1 MSRSGTRSLQGLVG
15 IASLAAVFA
24 APLTAQANPRAILSA
39 VNYDREM
46 AGIKPL
52 VSDTGYAAGC
62 SAHASYMQSK
72 GALSHSQDA
81 GSPLFSTEGM
91 WAGGHA
97 VLARSTVGFS
107 GNPWRSAPLHQFQVL
122 HPWLRRTGV
131 GETGGYACMVTL
143 GDRDAP
149 NPAEIGLVTAPGTG
163 QYVRPAEVARE
174 SPFVPGDEVGLPQG
188 TKTGP
193 HIYVYAVGPQRFG
206 TVTVQAASLTAADGS
221 QVPVRWVD
229 GTSPRSGPYLDGG
242 AILIPAT
249 PLKEGTAYG
258 LRVEAATTS
267 ESGSRLQI
275 SRTSSFITGPDESDL
290 AVAPESGDTV
300 TAASVRP
307 VAAPRRR
314 STKLKK
320 GAPAILGA
328 EGQPQLAVSL
338 RWNDTGVRARIT
350 CLSTVSSCEGPLRVL
365 VRKKGRKV
373 QKLRFVA
380 RGGPLRVKLAP
391 GKSINRRIIMQGK
404 QIKSGKKRGFA
415 IRWSSPGTE
424 KARALEVQ

>member
-1 MSRSGTRSLQGLVG
+1 MKRTFARVAGV
-15 IASLAAVFA
+15 ASLAAVFA
-24 APLTAQANPRAILSA
+24 APLAEANPRAILSA

-52 VSDTGYAAGC
+52 TADPGLTAGC
-62 SAHASYMQSK
+62 SAHARYMEGA
-72 GALSHSQDA
+72 GALSHSEA
-81 GSPLFSTEGM
+81 PGSPLFSDEGL
-91 WAGGHA
+91 WAGNHA
-97 VLARSTVGFS
+97 VLARSSAGFS

-122 HPWLRRTGV
+122 HPWLGKTGV
-131 GETGGYACMVTL
+131 GETGGFACMVTL

-149 NPAEIGLVTAPGTG
+149 NPSEIGLVTAPGTG

-206 TVTVQAASLTAADGS
+206 SVTINAASLTAADDGS
-221 QVPVRWVD
+221 QVEVRWVD
-229 GTSPRSGPYLDGG
+229 GASPRSGSYLDGG

-249 PLKEGTAYG
+249 PLKEGTTYG

-267 ESGSRLQI
+267 ATGSRLQI

-290 AVAPESGDTV
+290 ALSPTTTETV
-300 TAASVRP
+300 TAASARP
-307 VAAPRRR
+307 VATTKKKAPK
-314 STKLKK
+314 KLKK

-328 EGQPQLAVSL
+328 EGAPKLAVSL
-338 RWNDTGVRARIT
+338 RWNETGVRARIT
-350 CLSTVSSCEGPLRVL
+350 CLSTVSRCEGPLRVL

-380 RGGPLRVKLAP
+380 RGGPLKLSLAP
-391 GKSINRRIIMQGK
+391 GKSINRRIIMQGA

-415 IRWSSPGTE
+415 IRWGSPGIE